1 MGLGEAISNTLDTP
15 LVVPDEVE
23 RYYRR
28 RCSEERYEGV
38 GIGEGSQSNSESL
51 GTRTE
56 DFRDVEIS

>member
-1 MGLGEAISNTLDTP
+1 MGLGEAISNTLDTL

-23 RYYRR
+23 RYYQQ
-28 RCSEERYEGV
+28 RCSEEQYEGV
-38 GIGEGSQSNSESL
+38 GTGEGSRSNSESL